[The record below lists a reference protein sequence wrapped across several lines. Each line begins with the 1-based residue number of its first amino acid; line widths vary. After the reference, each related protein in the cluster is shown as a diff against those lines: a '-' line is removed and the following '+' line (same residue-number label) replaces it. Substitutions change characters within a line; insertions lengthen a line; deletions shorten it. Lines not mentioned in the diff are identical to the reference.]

1 MLDLAALLLT
11 FLAALVAARGV
22 FRLRGTTL
30 VSPGCWLLGALVLGG
45 LWRGA
50 VRLQWTDAD
59 SSAAEAT
66 GFLCAMATLLPAV
79 ALLGAKRPQH
89 LAWNWVV
96 AALGLMVSLPAI
108 ECLLFGRAAPAHDLG
123 LRGWFLWVLWCLTL
137 VTYLPT
143 RQWASSLLAA
153 GGQVLWLGEYLPL
166 VQGSIVENP
175 AAWGQCLLAGSVL
188 AAGIVDLLPRRHPA
202 GAREWLDF
210 RDSFGLFWALR
221 VQERMNDS
229 AQRLGWDYLLLWG
242 GPVRKSDGRRLEEI
256 ADEGIRR
263 GVRNAWS
270 GLVRRFVCPQEF
282 INNS

>member
-11 FLAALVAARGV
+11 CLAALVAARGV

-45 LWRGA
+45 FWRCA
-50 VRLQWTDAD
+50 VLSQRLDAD

-66 GFLCAMATLLPAV
+66 GFLCAMATFLPAV

-96 AALGLMVSLPAI
+96 AALGLLVSLPAV

-123 LRGWFLWVLWCLTL
+123 LRGWFLWVLVGLTL

-153 GGQVLWLGEYLPL
+153 FGQVLWLGEYLPL
-166 VQGSIVENP
+166 APSAVFENP
-175 AAWGQCLLAGSVL
+175 SAWGQLLLAAAVL
-188 AAGIVDLLPRRHPA
+188 AAGVAHLLPRRHPA
-202 GAREWLDF
+202 SAREWLEF
-210 RDSFGLFWALR
+210 RDRFGLFWALR

-229 AQRLGWDYLLLWG
+229 AQSLGWDYLLLWG
-242 GPVRKSDGRRLEEI
+242 GPVRKSDGRAVEEI
-256 ADEGIRR
+256 ADEGTRR
-263 GVRNAWS
+263 AVRSGWN
-270 GLVRRFVCPQEF
+270 GLVRRFVSSEEF
-282 INNS
+282 LNNS